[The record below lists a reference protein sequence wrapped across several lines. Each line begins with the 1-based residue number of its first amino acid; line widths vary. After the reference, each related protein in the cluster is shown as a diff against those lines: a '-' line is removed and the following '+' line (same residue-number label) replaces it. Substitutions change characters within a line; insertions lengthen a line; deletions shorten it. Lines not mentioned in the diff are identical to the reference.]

1 MLTRTKSRFVAV
13 PASLPAPVG
22 GWNSRDALGE
32 MKPIDAVYLKNWFP
46 ATTDVVLRNGFTNF
60 STGMSGQVE
69 SLLVY
74 AGGTANK
81 MFAAVGT
88 NIYEVTSGG
97 AVGAAVVAN
106 LTNARWQF
114 ENISTPGGNFLI
126 AFNGADAGL
135 RYDGTTWLA
144 ITSITGKTV
153 SSLTGNGTTSTVTTS
168 TAHGL
173 LTGNTI
179 TVTGAINAAVSIST
193 LTGDG
198 TTSTVTTSANHGL
211 NTGDRITVTGASV
224 GAFNVTNVAITRTGA
239 TTFTYLSAGTPSATG
254 ASYTVL
260 SGGKFNVSSVT
271 ITRTGATTFTYASG
285 GEPSATGATYT
296 VAEGISG
303 VDPTTIIGVT
313 LFKNRL
319 WLTPTATLIPYY
331 LPTNGIAG
339 AASSFPIQSIARSGG
354 YVMAI
359 GTWTGDG
366 GYGMDDMLAMVTSKG
381 EVIIYNGLDP
391 ATASSWQLTGVW
403 QLGSPVGRRC
413 LLKYAGDLLLIC
425 QDGLVPLSSALQSSR
440 VNPNVALSNKI
451 MYAMSQAITSY
462 GSTYGWQTVY
472 YPKANMLLLNVPVS
486 VGAQEQYVMNTITK
500 AWCNFTGWAANCW
513 ALFNDEIYFGGNG
526 IVGRAW
532 NGNNDAGSNIEAD
545 GKQAFNYFDTPGI
558 LKRFT
563 MMRPT
568 LSTNGS
574 PGILSALNIDFDDS
588 AITSLITYS
597 TPSGYVWDT
606 AKWDQALWG
615 GGNTIQRPW
624 QGVSGVGYCAAPR
637 LKTVSQGIDVH
648 WISTDIVF
656 EKGAIL

>member
-1 MLTRTKSRFVAV
+1 
-13 PASLPAPVG
+13 
-22 GWNSRDALGE
+22 

-46 ATTDVVLRNGFTNF
+46 ATTDVVLRNGFTNY

-74 AGGTANK
+74 AGGTSNK

-97 AVGAAVVAN
+97 AVGAAAVAN
-106 LTNARWQF
+106 MTNARWQF

-135 RYDGTTWLA
+135 KYDGTTWTA
-144 ITSITGKTV
+144 ITSTTGKTI
-153 SSLTGNGTTSTVTTS
+153 STLTGDGTTSTVTTS

-173 LTGNTI
+173 LTGN
-179 TVTGAINAAVSIST
+179 
-193 LTGDG
+193 
-198 TTSTVTTSANHGL
+198 H
-211 NTGDRITVTGASV
+211 ITVTGASV
-224 GAFNVTNVAITRTGA
+224 SGFNVTNVQVTRTGS
-239 TTFTYLSAGTPSATG
+239 TTFTYLSTGTPSATG
-254 ASYTVL
+254 ASYTV
-260 SGGKFNVSSVT
+260 
-271 ITRTGATTFTYASG
+271 I
-285 GEPSATGATYT
+285 
-296 VAEGISG
+296 EGISG

-331 LPTNGIAG
+331 LPTNSIAG

-354 YVMAI
+354 FVMAI

-451 MYAMSQAITSY
+451 MYAMSQAITTY

-526 IVGRAW
+526 VVGRAW
-532 NGNNDAGSNIEAD
+532 NGNNDAGANIEAD
-545 GKQAFNYFDTPGI
+545 GKQAFNYFGTPGI

-588 AITSLITYS
+588 AITSPITYS
-597 TPSGYVWDT
+597 SSSGYVWDT

-615 GGNTIQRPW
+615 GGNTVQRPW

-648 WISTDIVF
+648 WISTDIVM
-656 EKGAIL
+656 ERGGIL

>member
-69 SLLVY
+69 TLFVY

-81 MFAAVGT
+81 MFAAVGS

-97 AVGAAVVAN
+97 AVGSAVVAN
-106 LTNARWQF
+106 MSNARWQF
-114 ENISTPGGNFLI
+114 ENIATPGGNFLI

-135 RYDGTTWLA
+135 KYDGTTWTA
-144 ITSITGKTV
+144 ITSTTGKT
-153 SSLTGNGTTSTVTTS
+153 
-168 TAHGL
+168 
-173 LTGNTI
+173 
-179 TVTGAINAAVSIST
+179 IST

-198 TTSTVTTSANHGL
+198 TTSTVTTSMAHGL
-211 NTGDRITVTGASV
+211 LTGNHITVTGASV
-224 GAFNVTNVAITRTGA
+224 SGFNVTNVQVTRTGA
-239 TTFTYLSAGTPSATG
+239 TTFTYLSTGTPSATG
-254 ASYTVL
+254 ASYTV
-260 SGGKFNVSSVT
+260 
-271 ITRTGATTFTYASG
+271 I
-285 GEPSATGATYT
+285 
-296 VAEGISG
+296 EGISG

-331 LPTNGIAG
+331 LGTNSIAG

-413 LLKYAGDLLLIC
+413 FLKYSGDLLLIC
-425 QDGLVPLSSALQSSR
+425 QDGLVPMSSALQSSR

-486 VGAQEQYVMNTITK
+486 VGSQEQYVMNTITK

-513 ALFNDEIYFGGNG
+513 ALFNDDIYFGGNG
-526 IVGRAW
+526 IVGKAW

-545 GKQAFNYFDTPGI
+545 GKQAFNYFGTPGI

-588 AITSLITYS
+588 AITSPITYS
-597 TPSGYVWDT
+597 SSSVYVWDT
-606 AKWDQALWG
+606 AKWDQSLWV
-615 GGNTIQRPW
+615 GGNTVQRPW

-648 WISTDIVF
+648 WISTDIVM
-656 EKGAIL
+656 ERGGIL

>member
-74 AGGTANK
+74 AGGTSNK
-81 MFAAVGT
+81 MFAAVGA

-106 LTNARWQF
+106 MSNARWQF
-114 ENISTPGGNFLI
+114 ENIATPSGNFLI

-135 RYDGTTWLA
+135 RYDGTTWTA
-144 ITSITGKTV
+144 ITSTTGKTI
-153 SSLTGNGTTSTVTTS
+153 STLTGDGTTSTITTS

-173 LTGNTI
+173 LTGN
-179 TVTGAINAAVSIST
+179 
-193 LTGDG
+193 
-198 TTSTVTTSANHGL
+198 H
-211 NTGDRITVTGASV
+211 ITVTGASV
-224 GAFNVTNVAITRTGA
+224 SGFNVTNVQVTRTGA
-239 TTFTYLSAGTPSATG
+239 TTFTYLSTGTPSATG
-254 ASYTVL
+254 ASYTV
-260 SGGKFNVSSVT
+260 
-271 ITRTGATTFTYASG
+271 I
-285 GEPSATGATYT
+285 
-296 VAEGISG
+296 EGISG

-331 LPTNGIAG
+331 LGTNSIAG
-339 AASSFPIQSIARSGG
+339 AASSFPVQSIARSGG
-354 YVMAI
+354 YIMAI

-413 LLKYAGDLLLIC
+413 FLKYSGDLLLIC
-425 QDGLVPLSSALQSSR
+425 QDGLVPMSSALQSSR

-486 VGAQEQYVMNTITK
+486 VGSQEQYVMNTITK

-513 ALFNDEIYFGGNG
+513 ALFNDDIYFGGNG
-526 IVGRAW
+526 IVGKAW

-545 GKQAFNYFDTPGI
+545 GKQAFNYFGSPGI

-588 AITSLITYS
+588 AITSPITYS
-597 TPSGYVWDT
+597 SSSGYVWDT
-606 AKWDQALWG
+606 AKWDQSLWG
-615 GGNTIQRPW
+615 GGNTVQRPW

-648 WISTDIVF
+648 WISTDIVM
-656 EKGAIL
+656 ERGGIL